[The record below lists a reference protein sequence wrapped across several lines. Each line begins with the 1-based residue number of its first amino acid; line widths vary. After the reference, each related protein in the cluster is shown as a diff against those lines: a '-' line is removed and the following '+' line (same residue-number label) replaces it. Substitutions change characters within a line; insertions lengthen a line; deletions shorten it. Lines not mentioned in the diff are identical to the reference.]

1 MSSYIPTA
9 VYSLCA
15 LTCLVCTLLLLRGY
29 RDTRQRLQLLLAIC
43 FAGFT
48 VNNVL
53 LPIDMVL
60 LSTEVDLSI
69 IRSAV
74 GLGSMAALLLV
85 LIWEAR

>member
-9 VYSLCA
+9 VYALCA

-29 RDTRQRLQLLLAIC
+29 RKSGQRLQLLIALC

-48 VNNVL
+48 INNVL

-69 IRSAV
+69 VRSAV
-74 GLGSMAALLLV
+74 GFGSMAALLV
-85 LIWEAR
+85 FLIWEAR

>member
-1 MSSYIPTA
+1 MSDYVPTA

-15 LTCLVCTLLLLRGY
+15 LTCLLCTVLLLRGY
-29 RDTRQRLQLLLAIC
+29 RQSRQRLQLLIALS
-43 FAGFT
+43 FAGLT

-60 LSTEVDLSI
+60 FTTEVDLSI

-74 GLGSMAALLLV
+74 GLASMAGLLLF